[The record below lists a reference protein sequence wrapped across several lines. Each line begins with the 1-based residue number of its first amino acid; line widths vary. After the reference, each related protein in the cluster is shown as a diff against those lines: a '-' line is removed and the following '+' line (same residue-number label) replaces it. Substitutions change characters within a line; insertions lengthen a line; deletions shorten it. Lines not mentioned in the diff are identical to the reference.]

1 MSPEGCWNGCCEVIA
16 AEEAEGLDLIVGEGL
31 GFAEDIGGREVKAAD
46 DFTAFIT
53 HDAVGVEA
61 VTELAEEHGED
72 KLIDIL
78 LDGLGEPGT

>member
-1 MSPEGCWNGCCEVIA
+1 MSAP
-16 AEEAEGLDLIVGEGL
+16 
-31 GFAEDIGGREVKAAD
+31 D